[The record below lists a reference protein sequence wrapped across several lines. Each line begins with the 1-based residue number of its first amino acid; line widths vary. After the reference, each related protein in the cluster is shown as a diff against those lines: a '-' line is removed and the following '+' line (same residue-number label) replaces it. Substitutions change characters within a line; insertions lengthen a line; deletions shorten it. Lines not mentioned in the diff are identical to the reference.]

1 MSSGIDEPLAP
12 DQPPEPP
19 IPIQVAPAKAERR
32 PTRASTF
39 GSWVLLNPY
48 TALHA
53 HSLTLGVVGFR
64 PLPAARESPGY
75 SLAFGETVTTLRG
88 PFAAGVVHDNELRFV
103 PKDALSLA
111 LSRYQWE
118 AGPRLGRLE
127 PMARVG
133 FTLLHVDVG
142 HGVSFGIFSPR
153 VGFGLW
159 LRLPHARV
167 GVSAF
172 SEFFWRLAGDESAFV
187 HGLTLEFQP
196 EAPKLL
202 SPRVTSSLSSPARR

>member
-1 MSSGIDEPLAP
+1 MQAS
-12 DQPPEPP
+12 
-19 IPIQVAPAKAERR
+19 PAKAERR
-32 PTRASTF
+32 ASGASTF

-48 TALHA
+48 TARHA
-53 HSLTLGVVGFR
+53 SSLSLGLVGSR
-64 PLPAARESPGY
+64 RLPDARESPGY
-75 SLAFGETVTTLRG
+75 SLAFGETVTTLHG
-88 PFAAGVVHDNELRFV
+88 AFAAGVLQENELRFV

-133 FTLLHVDVG
+133 FTLLHLDVG

-153 VGFGLW
+153 VGLGLW
-159 LRLPHARV
+159 LRLPQARL
-167 GVSAF
+167 GVSVF
-172 SEFFWRLAGDESAFV
+172 TEYFWRLAGDDSAFV

-196 EAPKLL
+196 EGPPLL
-202 SPRVTSSLSSPARR
+202 RPRATSSPASPSRP